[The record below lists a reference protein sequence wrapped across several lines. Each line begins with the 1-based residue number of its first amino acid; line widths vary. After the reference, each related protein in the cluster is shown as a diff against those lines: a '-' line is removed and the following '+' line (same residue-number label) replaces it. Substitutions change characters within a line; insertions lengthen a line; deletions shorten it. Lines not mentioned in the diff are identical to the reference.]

1 MLEPTTTRRGKRA
14 REERRRAEKAAAR
27 RLENSLAAEMNGGI
41 ADEILDMIHENPSP
55 PDPLSRARERGS
67 QLITA
72 AMTLSPS
79 DGEGEGSV
87 GEEGEDERP
96 EQAAPMVE
104 VGLVAGIQRGG
115 AISVLV
121 ESEVRAARPG
131 REIAYRRHAL
141 AVGDRVQL
149 MVGRHGET
157 VVVGVEPRRS
167 RLARVREDR
176 SRRSAQAHEEAV
188 LAANVDVAVIVAAV
202 AEPPFHPK
210 LVDRFLVICQYGGI
224 RPILCL
230 NKCDL
235 SADPPDVSMYRQ
247 LGVPV
252 VYASAATGAGLDE
265 LRRTLDGTVAVFT
278 GHSGVGKSSLVNALL
293 GEKRQVVGAV
303 RWADGRGRHTTT
315 SSSLIRLDEGSYL
328 VDTPGVR
335 SLGIWEIDRRTLGAY
350 FPDFDPFSAWCRFST
365 CTHVHEPHCAVK
377 AAVVS
382 GELSHQ
388 RYESYLRLMTEG

>member
-1 MLEPTTTRRGKRA
+1 MSERTTLPRGRRA
-14 REERRRAEKAAAR
+14 REERRRAEKAAIR
-27 RLENSLAAEMNGGI
+27 RLEKQLAAEANGGEGHD
-41 ADEILDMIHENPSP
+41 ALMSSD
-55 PDPLSRARERGS
+55 
-67 QLITA
+67 
-72 AMTLSPS
+72 TLSDAVESFIALAPGAPTVAPS
-79 DGEGEGSV
+79 AESNGTVGSGE
-87 GEEGEDERP
+87 
-96 EQAAPMVE
+96 AAEPAVE
-104 VGLVAGIQRGG
+104 IGLVAGIQRGG
-115 AISVLV
+115 AIGVLV
-121 ESEVRAARPG
+121 GAELRAARAG

-149 MVGRHGET
+149 VTGQHGDT
-157 VVVGVEPRRS
+157 LVVDVEPRRS

-176 SRRSAQAHEEAV
+176 SRRSAHAREEAV

-235 SADPPDVSMYRQ
+235 TAEPPDVSLYRQ

-252 VYASAATGAGLDE
+252 VYVSATTGAGLDE
-265 LRRTLDGTVAVFT
+265 LRSLLAGTVAVFT
-278 GHSGVGKSSLVNALL
+278 GHSGVGKSSLANALL
-293 GEKRQVVGAV
+293 GEARQVVGAV

-335 SLGIWEIDRRTLGAY
+335 SLGIWEIDRRTLSAY
-350 FPDFDPFSAWCRFST
+350 FPDFDSFSASCRFST
-365 CTHVHEPHCAVK
+365 CTHVHEPGCGVK
-377 AAVVS
+377 SAAES
-382 GELSHQ
+382 GELSRQ